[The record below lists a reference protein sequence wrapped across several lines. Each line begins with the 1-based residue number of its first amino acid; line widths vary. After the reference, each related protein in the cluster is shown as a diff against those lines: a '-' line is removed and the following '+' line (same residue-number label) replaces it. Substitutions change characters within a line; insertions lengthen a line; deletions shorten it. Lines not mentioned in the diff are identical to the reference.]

1 MRNNRYISIEYARRR
16 VGGVIVAAALA
27 LSLMLLIILPLQRER
42 QRLGDEL
49 KLLQNRLQPYL
60 SRSTRDSMTEQ
71 AKRRQSELHKLE
83 AEWEYLLL
91 RMETFPRNTR
101 LADVL
106 DSPEEGRIDYKV
118 ALYDARNRLAE
129 AAGEAGVSLPD
140 DILGLP
146 ETIGA
151 DESAEVLLW
160 QLAVTKLLINRGIES
175 GLPVINRVRAYRPL
189 NQKLAEQNSLFVYL
203 YPVFI
208 ESRQNYA
215 QLTGFL
221 DALLE
226 HPESFI
232 LQRFE
237 ARVSEIDADPLL
249 DVTIV
254 CGAALFRPGIPEE
267 PAVEDAPVTPEET
280 ELLLPGMNVSRGGRI
295 R

>member
-16 VGGVIVAAALA
+16 IGGVIAAAALA
-27 LSLMLLIILPLQRER
+27 LSLMLLVILPLQRER

-49 KLLQNRLQPYL
+49 KLLQTRLQPYL
-60 SRSTRDSMTEQ
+60 SRSTRDSMAEQ
-71 AKRRQSELHKLE
+71 AKHKQIALQKME
-83 AEWEYLLL
+83 AEWEYLRL

-106 DSPEEGRIDYKV
+106 DSPEEGRIDYKI
-118 ALYDARNRLAE
+118 ALYDARNHLAD
-129 AAGEAGVSLPD
+129 AAREAGVSLPD
-140 DILGLP
+140 DSLGLP

-160 QLAVTKLLINRGIES
+160 QLAVTKLLINRGIET
-175 GLPVINRVRAYRPL
+175 GLPVIRKVRAYRPL
-189 NQKLAEQNSLFVYL
+189 SQNLAGQNALFVYL

-215 QLTGFL
+215 QLTVFL
-221 DALLE
+221 DALLKNSE
-226 HPESFI
+226 GFI

-249 DVTIV
+249 DVTII
-254 CGAALFRPGIPEE
+254 CSAALFRSGIPEE
-267 PAVEDAPVTPEET
+267 PVVEDTPATPEET
-280 ELLLPGMNVSRGGRI
+280 ELLLPGMNVSRGDRI